1 MSITSDCSLVGGNP
15 KLSRILAVT
24 KRFIIDLKRKI
35 SPFYSIFK
43 LFVILLQHEINQI
56 NHINMKKIVNIV
68 LTLCVA
74 GLAYICV
81 GSIMG
86 SINFGKE
93 REAREKE
100 IIARLI
106 DIRTAQVAYRD
117 NNKVNKGQYTDN
129 FDELIAFVKN
139 EKLPFIKKVGEL
151 TDAQLEDGLT
161 EDKAA
166 KLIEDARKAKRPAD
180 ANRKWKEAEKAGLVR
195 LNKSGEVE
203 EYFFSRDTFWVLA
216 LDTLFPKGFN
226 ADSLRYVPFG
236 NGAEFELRTG
246 CDSSGK
252 SGNKI
257 YLFEAKTPY
266 RTYLE
271 GINKDEL
278 NNLINTQE
286 EMGRYVGLKVGDA
299 EVGNNNAGNWE

>member
-1 MSITSDCSLVGGNP
+1 
-15 KLSRILAVT
+15 
-24 KRFIIDLKRKI
+24 
-35 SPFYSIFK
+35 
-43 LFVILLQHEINQI
+43 
-56 NHINMKKIVNIV
+56 MKKIVNIV

-106 DIRTAQVAYRD
+106 DIRTAQVAFRD
-117 NNKVNKGQYTDN
+117 YKHPNKEYTDN

-139 EKLPFIKKVGEL
+139 DSLPFVKKFGEL
-151 TDAQLEDGLT
+151 NDKQLEDGLT
-161 EDKAA
+161 ESKAA
-166 KLIEDARKAKRPAD
+166 KLIEEARTAKKAAVAKR
-180 ANRKWKEAEKAGLVR
+180 KWQEAEQKGLVR
-195 LNKSGEVE
+195 LNKKGEVE

-216 LDTLFPKGFN
+216 LDTLYPKGFN

-252 SGNKI
+252 SGNKL

-278 NNLINTQE
+278 NNLIDLQLE
-286 EMGRYVGLKVGDA
+286 LGRYPGLMVGNA

>member
-1 MSITSDCSLVGGNP
+1 
-15 KLSRILAVT
+15 
-24 KRFIIDLKRKI
+24 
-35 SPFYSIFK
+35 
-43 LFVILLQHEINQI
+43 
-56 NHINMKKIVNIV
+56 MKKLVNIV
-68 LTLCVA
+68 LVLCVA

-106 DIRTAQVAYRD
+106 DIRTAQVAFRD
-117 NNKVNKGQYTDN
+117 YNKQNKGQYTDN
-129 FDELIAFVKN
+129 FDELIQFVKN
-139 EKLPFIKKVGEL
+139 DSLPFIMKVGEL
-151 TDAQLEDGLT
+151 SDTQLEEGWT
-161 EDKAA
+161 EDKAS
-166 KLIEDARKAKRPAD
+166 KLINDARTAKKASVAKK
-180 ANRKWKEAEKAGLVR
+180 KWQEAEKAGFVK
-195 LNKSGEVE
+195 LNKKGEVE
-203 EYFFSRDTFWVLA
+203 EYIFSRDTFWVLA
-216 LDTLFPKGFN
+216 LDTLYPKGFN

-252 SGNKI
+252 SGNKL

-271 GINKDEL
+271 GIIKDEL
-278 NNLINTQE
+278 NNLIDLQE
-286 EMGRYVGLKVGDA
+286 ELGRYAGLKVGDA

>member
-1 MSITSDCSLVGGNP
+1 
-15 KLSRILAVT
+15 
-24 KRFIIDLKRKI
+24 
-35 SPFYSIFK
+35 
-43 LFVILLQHEINQI
+43 
-56 NHINMKKIVNIV
+56 MKKVVNIV
-68 LTLCVA
+68 LVLCVC

-106 DIRTAQVAYRD
+106 DIRTAQIAFRD
-117 NNKVNKGQYTDN
+117 RNGGQYTDN

-139 EKLPFIKKVGEL
+139 DSLPFVKKVGEL
-151 TDAQLEDGLT
+151 SDKQLEDGLT
-161 EDKAA
+161 EMKAA
-166 KLIEDARKAKRPAD
+166 KMIEEARKAKKPAV
-180 ANRKWKEAEKAGLVR
+180 AKKKWQEAEKAGLVK
-195 LNKSGEVE
+195 LNKAGDVE
-203 EYFFSRDTFWVLA
+203 EFFFSRDTMWVSA
-216 LDTLFPKGFN
+216 LDTLYPKGFN

-236 NGAEFELRTG
+236 AGAQFEMRTG
-246 CDSSGK
+246 CDSSSK
-252 SGNKI
+252 SGFKV

-266 RTYLE
+266 RAYLE

-278 NNLINTQE
+278 NNLIDLQLE
-286 EMGRYVGLKVGDA
+286 LGRYTGLKVGDA

>member
-1 MSITSDCSLVGGNP
+1 
-15 KLSRILAVT
+15 
-24 KRFIIDLKRKI
+24 
-35 SPFYSIFK
+35 
-43 LFVILLQHEINQI
+43 
-56 NHINMKKIVNIV
+56 MKKVVNIV
-68 LTLCVA
+68 LVLCVA

-106 DIRTAQVAYRD
+106 DIRTAQIAFRD
-117 NNKVNKGQYTDN
+117 RNMGQYTDN

-139 EKLPFIKKVGEL
+139 DSIPFVKKVGEL
-151 TDAQLEDGLT
+151 TDKQLEDGLT
-161 EDKAA
+161 ESKAM
-166 KLIEDARKAKRPAD
+166 KLIEEARNAKKPAIAKR
-180 ANRKWKEAEKAGLVR
+180 KWQEAEKAGLVK
-195 LNKSGEVE
+195 LNKKGEVE
-203 EYFFSRDTFWVLA
+203 EFIFSRDTMWVLA
-216 LDTLFPKGFN
+216 LDTLYPKGFN
-226 ADSLRYVPFG
+226 ADSMRYVPFG

-246 CDSSGK
+246 CDSSSK
-252 SGNKI
+252 SGNKL

-278 NNLINTQE
+278 NNLIDFQQE
-286 EMGRYVGLKVGDA
+286 LGRYAGLKVGDA

>member
-1 MSITSDCSLVGGNP
+1 
-15 KLSRILAVT
+15 
-24 KRFIIDLKRKI
+24 
-35 SPFYSIFK
+35 
-43 LFVILLQHEINQI
+43 
-56 NHINMKKIVNIV
+56 MKKVVNIV
-68 LTLCVA
+68 LVLCVC

-93 REAREKE
+93 REAREKQ

-106 DIRTAQVAYRD
+106 DIRTAQIAFRD
-117 NNKVNKGQYTDN
+117 QNKGQYTDS

-139 EKLPFIKKVGEL
+139 DSLPFVKKVGEL
-151 TDAQLEDGLT
+151 SDKQLEDGLT
-161 EDKAA
+161 ESKAM
-166 KLIEDARKAKRPAD
+166 KLIEDARKAKPSQAK
-180 ANRKWKEAEKAGLVR
+180 RKWQEAEKAGLVK
-195 LNKSGEVE
+195 LSKKGEVE
-203 EYFFSRDTFWVLA
+203 EYLFSRDTMWVLA
-216 LDTLFPKGFN
+216 LDTLYPKGFN

-236 NGAEFELRTG
+236 NGAQFELRTG
-246 CDSSGK
+246 CDSSSK
-252 SGNKI
+252 SGNKL

>member
-1 MSITSDCSLVGGNP
+1 
-15 KLSRILAVT
+15 
-24 KRFIIDLKRKI
+24 
-35 SPFYSIFK
+35 
-43 LFVILLQHEINQI
+43 
-56 NHINMKKIVNIV
+56 MKKLVNIV
-68 LTLCVA
+68 LLVCVI
-74 GLAYICV
+74 GLGYICV

-106 DIRTAQVAYRD
+106 DIRTAQVAFRD
-117 NNKVNKGQYTDN
+117 NNHLNRGQYTDN

-139 EKLPFIKKVGEL
+139 DSLPFIKKIGEL
-151 TDAQLEDGLT
+151 TDKQLEDGWT
-161 EDKAA
+161 ENKAA
-166 KLIEDARKAKRPAD
+166 RLIEEARNAKRPAT
-180 ANRKWKEAEKAGLVR
+180 AKRKWQEAEKAGLVK
-195 LNKSGEVE
+195 LNKKGEVE

-216 LDTLFPKGFN
+216 LDTLYPKGFN

-252 SGNKI
+252 SGNKL

-266 RTYLE
+266 RVYLE

-278 NNLINTQE
+278 NNLIDLQLE
-286 EMGRYVGLKVGDA
+286 LGRYPGLMVGNA

>member
-1 MSITSDCSLVGGNP
+1 
-15 KLSRILAVT
+15 
-24 KRFIIDLKRKI
+24 
-35 SPFYSIFK
+35 
-43 LFVILLQHEINQI
+43 
-56 NHINMKKIVNIV
+56 MKKLVNIV
-68 LTLCVA
+68 LVLCVA
-74 GLAYICV
+74 GLAYICI

-106 DIRTAQVAYRD
+106 DIRTAQVAFRD
-117 NNKVNKGQYTDN
+117 NNNVNKGQYTDN

-139 EKLPFIKKVGEL
+139 DSLPFVKKVGEL
-151 TDAQLEDGLT
+151 SDKQLEDGLT
-161 EDKAA
+161 EAKAM
-166 KLIEDARKAKRPAD
+166 KLIEDARKAKPAV
-180 ANRKWKEAEKAGLVR
+180 AKRKWQEAEKAGLVK
-195 LNKSGEVE
+195 LNKAGEVE
-203 EYFFSRDTFWVLA
+203 EYIFSRDTMWVLA
-216 LDTLFPKGFN
+216 LDTLYPKGFN

-236 NGAEFELRTG
+236 NGAQFEMRTG
-246 CDSSGK
+246 CDSSSK

-278 NNLINTQE
+278 NNLIDLQE
-286 EMGRYVGLKVGDA
+286 ELGRYAGLKVGDA

>member
-1 MSITSDCSLVGGNP
+1 
-15 KLSRILAVT
+15 
-24 KRFIIDLKRKI
+24 
-35 SPFYSIFK
+35 
-43 LFVILLQHEINQI
+43 
-56 NHINMKKIVNIV
+56 MKKFVNIV

-86 SINFGKE
+86 SINFGKV

-106 DIRTAQVAYRD
+106 DIRTAQLAYRD
-117 NNKVNKGQYTDN
+117 YNNKNKGQYTDS
-129 FDELIAFVKN
+129 FDELIEFVKN
-139 EKLPFIKKVGEL
+139 ENLPFVKKNGEL
-151 TDAQLEDGLT
+151 NDKQLEDGWT

-166 KLIEDARKAKRPAD
+166 RLIQEARTAKKPAT
-180 ANRKWKEAEKAGLVR
+180 AKKKWQEAEKAGLVK
-195 LNKSGEVE
+195 LNKKGEVE

-216 LDTLFPKGFN
+216 LDTLYPKGFN
-226 ADSLRYVPFG
+226 IDSLRYVPFG

-252 SGNKI
+252 SGNKL

-271 GINKDEL
+271 GLNKDEL
-278 NNLINTQE
+278 NNLIDLQLE
-286 EMGRYVGLKVGDA
+286 LGRYPGLKVGDA